1 MCVMKNWKIIRQTK
15 NEIEEKDNEN
25 IVDETKMSQFV
36 NVSYAVIL
44 HKKNKNRKIIQKER

>member
-36 NVSYAVIL
+36 NVSYVVIL